1 MGEDKSTETYLEVKQ
16 MVKLAEKDVKNALE
30 NIFQIFKK
38 VEENL
43 NAENTFLIQNIHRTP
58 SNNKIIW
65 FKK

>member
-1 MGEDKSTETYLEVKQ
+1 

-58 SNNKIIW
+58 RILGYYSYPSNNKII
-65 FKK
+65 

>member
-1 MGEDKSTETYLEVKQ
+1 

-30 NIFQIFKK
+30 SIFQIFKK

-58 SNNKIIW
+58 SNNKII
-65 FKK
+65 